1 MTDFEYLSKVY
12 AGFLGMNIG
21 IRLGAPVEPTLW
33 TSERIARFY
42 GEISGYVKNFKNFAA
57 DDDVNGPVYFLR
69 ALEDGGF
76 EEGLEPRHVA
86 DAWLNYARDG
96 IGMFWWGGYGTST
109 EHTAYENLKRGVEAP
124 RSGAIK
130 TNGKTMAEQIGGQI
144 FIDTWGLIRP
154 GKPDEAA
161 ELARTAASVSH
172 DGEGLNGAAFI
183 AACIAA
189 AFETSA
195 REKIIDSGL
204 AQIPPGSTYARMI
217 AGVREFFKT
226 HPASWRDCL
235 AYLQDQWGYNRY
247 PGVCHIIPNAGVCV
261 MALLYSNNFAQ
272 GIEIATMAG
281 WDTDCNAGNVGTIL
295 GTAHGIEGIPEQYL
309 KPVNDGVVLS
319 GISGS
324 LNIVDI
330 PSYAKTLAASSY
342 HLDKK
347 PVPGLFA
354 VKAGTIDFDFL
365 LPGSTHNFR
374 VSNPALRLR
383 HVPRNKPAE
392 QAASG
397 QSAPAGCLEVLF
409 DRMVRGQ
416 SARIFYKPFYRRED
430 FDDERYMPVFSP
442 AVYPGQEC
450 SIAFRLERFSG
461 ESVMISPYVRNTR
474 TKECIALGGAV
485 YRDGEDH
492 ELRFVIPSDDPRL
505 AGAMIDEIG
514 LIFEGNSPDKNKD
527 LGCLYIDHFTVTGK
541 ARYTIALEKQCKEFA
556 SITPFSHNHGA
567 WELVRH
573 ESGAVYM
580 EVMAAEHAEAMT
592 GNYYME
598 DVALNGSMLPHNGVS
613 HLAGLRIQGALRG
626 YYAGFH
632 GEGKAV
638 ILKHDKTLTEL
649 ASVSFPWQ
657 HETLY
662 RIGFSAM
669 ASSLRLE
676 IDGKPLV
683 ECEDSGFRYGMAG
696 YALYSMGRCGFG
708 DLSIEE
714 YYS

>member
-1 MTDFEYLSKVY
+1 MTMTDFEYLSKVY

-42 GEISGYVKNFKNFAA
+42 GEISGYVKEFKNFAA

-76 EEGLEPRHVA
+76 EEGLEARHVA

-96 IGMFWWGGYGTST
+96 TGMFWWGGYGIST

-124 RSGAIK
+124 RSGAIQ

-154 GKPDEAA
+154 GRPGEAA
-161 ELARTAASVSH
+161 RLARTAASVSH

-189 AFETSA
+189 AFETSD
-195 REKIIDSGL
+195 REKIIDAGC
-204 AQIPPGSTYARMI
+204 AQIPAGSVYARMSS
-217 AGVREFFKT
+217 AVREFFKT
-226 HPASWRDCL
+226 RPESWRDCL

-247 PGVCHIIPNAGVCV
+247 PGACHIIPNAGVCV
-261 MALLYSNNFAQ
+261 MALLYSRNFAE

-295 GTAHGIEGIPEQYL
+295 GTAYGIEGIPEHYRR
-309 KPVNDGVVLS
+309 PINDGVVLS

-324 LNIVDI
+324 LNILDI
-330 PSYAKTLAASSY
+330 PGYAKTLASFSY
-342 HLDKK
+342 RLDKK
-347 PVPGLFA
+347 PVPELFA
-354 VKAGTIDFDFL
+354 SKAGAIDFDFL

-374 VSNPALRLR
+374 VSNPAALRLR
-383 HVPRNKPAE
+383 HVPARDRGA
-392 QAASG
+392 G
-397 QSAPAGCLEVLF
+397 APAGSLELLF

-416 SARIFYKPFYRRED
+416 SGRVFYKPFYRRED

-442 AVYPGQEC
+442 VVYPGQELFI
-450 SIAFRLERFSG
+450 SFTLERLSG
-461 ESVMISPYVRNTR
+461 ESVMISPYVRNTWN
-474 TKECIALGGAV
+474 KECIALGGAV
-485 YRDGEDH
+485 YRDEEKH
-492 ELRFVIPSDDPRL
+492 QLRFVIPSDDPRI

-514 LIFEGNSPDKNKD
+514 LIFEGNSPEKNKD
-527 LGCLYIDHFTVTGK
+527 LGCLYIDRFKAEGK
-541 ARYTIALEKQCKEFA
+541 ARYTIAMEKQCKEFA

-573 ESGAVYM
+573 ESGVVYM
-580 EVMAAEHAEAMT
+580 EAMAAEHAEAMT

-598 DVALNGSMLPHNGVS
+598 DAELGGSILPHSGFS

-632 GEGKAV
+632 GEGRAV
-638 ILKHDKTLTEL
+638 IVKHNKTLTGL

-657 HETLY
+657 HEKLY
-662 RIGFSAM
+662 HIGFSARG
-669 ASSLRLE
+669 SLLTLE
-676 IDGKPLV
+676 IDGRPLL
-683 ECEDSGFRYGMAG
+683 ECEDHEFRYGMAG
-696 YALYSMGRCGFG
+696 YALYGMGRCGFG
-708 DLSIEE
+708 DLSIKE
-714 YYS
+714 Y